1 MTHDQ
6 DLRPQSTNGVIPHK
20 TTSWFIDI
28 HRYDMK
34 TYIGAICALPKP
46 QAGRLPSSKDEWELT
61 WLFKRRLVGH
71 HCHDHQIRATTLQ
84 KLKWLRTRH
93 VKAAFDK
100 KVIDM
105 YLSLV
110 NLPFVSHSH
119 ALPYTVS
126 GGAGAAH
133 LHIGQKLEIFVM
145 PESGPSLHGS
155 MAKQMKRLH
164 KQILGSAGL

>member
-105 YLSLV
+105 
-110 NLPFVSHSH
+110 
-119 ALPYTVS
+119 
-126 GGAGAAH
+126 
-133 LHIGQKLEIFVM
+133 
-145 PESGPSLHGS
+145 
-155 MAKQMKRLH
+155 
-164 KQILGSAGL
+164 